1 MEIRITTEMFLS
13 CHAFLQLS
21 SFPLVRCLF
30 HGLLHMMQDENETAV
45 SKDAFKVKYGEE
57 PRRDDLTVF
66 VSKRDDPTDHIF
78 VFFIDEP
85 KVGVKSIKSVAEKMR
100 SDGVSRSIIVIQ
112 EKITPF
118 ARQSLT
124 EMQPKYLIEVF
135 KEAELLVNI
144 TKHVLVP
151 EHRVLTVEEKQTL
164 LARYKVKETQL
175 PRIQFNDPVA
185 RYYGMSRGQVVRI
198 VRPSETAGRYVTYR
212 FCV

>member
-1 MEIRITTEMFLS
+1 
-13 CHAFLQLS
+13 
-21 SFPLVRCLF
+21 
-30 HGLLHMMQDENETAV
+30 
-45 SKDAFKVKYGEE
+45 
-57 PRRDDLTVF
+57 LTVF

-100 SDGVSRSIIVIQ
+100 SDGVSRSIIIIQ

-118 ARQSLT
+118 AKQSLT

-135 KEAELLVNI
+135 KESELLVNI
-144 TKHVLVP
+144 TKHILVP